1 MVNAL
6 NGNPPVFGLAE
17 HRPWETVADGVRR
30 QVLTYDAN
38 TMLVKVA
45 FDQGGIGS
53 RHQHVHTQLSY
64 VESGVFVVTVG
75 EERKVLREGDCFY
88 AVSNEWHG
96 VECLEAGVLLDVFNP
111 ARTDFL

>member
-1 MVNAL
+1 MANTL
-6 NGNPPVFGLAE
+6 NGTPPVFGRADA
-17 HRPWETVADGVRR
+17 RSWETVANGVRR
-30 QVLTYDAN
+30 QILTYDAN
-38 TMLVKVA
+38 TMLVKVD

-64 VESGVFVVTVG
+64 VESGVFAVTVG
-75 EERKVLREGDCFY
+75 DERQVLRAGDCFY
-88 AVSNEWHG
+88 AASNEWHG